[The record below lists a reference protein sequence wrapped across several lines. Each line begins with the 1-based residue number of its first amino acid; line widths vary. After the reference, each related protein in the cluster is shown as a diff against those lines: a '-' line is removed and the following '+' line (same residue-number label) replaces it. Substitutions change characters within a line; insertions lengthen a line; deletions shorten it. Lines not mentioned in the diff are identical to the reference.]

1 VPDTTESLLAAFHS
15 ALDGAKVSSQPR
27 ELAGVL
33 QLSID
38 VARSAWP
45 QLEIS
50 AHDFAYFLAERHNS
64 NAFTPNE
71 PLRNAADLWLACA
84 CIRAVPLAH
93 ESFHAVY
100 APIITRVLVRRGAS
114 DSQLQDLV
122 HNVLEKLLL
131 PRDAKPALLVDYTGS
146 GSLKS
151 WVSTVAVTTLL
162 MSRRTSERRR
172 EDLCGD
178 DALEARLAED
188 GGELQFLKRHYR
200 KPVENAIS
208 AALTQLG
215 DRERVLLR
223 LHLVERMSIDRLGTM
238 YNVNRATA
246 ARWLAN
252 ARAAVLRATRAEMRR
267 ELRVS
272 ESECDSIIKL
282 VDSQLQVSVAR
293 HL

>member
-1 VPDTTESLLAAFHS
+1 MLAS
-15 ALDGAKVSSQPR
+15 
-27 ELAGVL
+27 VL
-33 QLSID
+33 QLSIE
-38 VARSAWP
+38 AGRSAWP
-45 QLEIS
+45 QLEL
-50 AHDFAYFLAERHNS
+50 APHDFCRFLAERYNS
-64 NAFTPNE
+64 NTYTPCE
-71 PLRNAADLWLACA
+71 PLEHTADLWLACA
-84 CIRAVPLAH
+84 CMRAVPVAH

-100 APIITRVLVRRGAS
+100 APIITRVLVRRGAP

-131 PRDAKPALLVDYTGS
+131 PRDAKPALLSEYSGS

-162 MSRRTSERRR
+162 MSRRSSERRR
-172 EDLCGD
+172 EDMCD
-178 DALEARLAED
+178 DAALESRLAQFAED
-188 GGELQFLKRHYR
+188 GGELQFLKQHYR
-200 KPVENAIS
+200 KPVENALS
-208 AALTQLG
+208 AALAQLG

-246 ARWLAN
+246 ARWLAD
-252 ARAAVLRATRAEMRR
+252 ARGSVLKATRAEMRR
-267 ELRVS
+267 ALRVS